1 MSAKFYIL
9 HDIPG
14 RLRLHV
20 PALRIEQQYEEISSL
35 FLSLTG
41 VRDVKIQPIIQTLLI
56 QYDQNEITR
65 NHLLKCV
72 SAFFQQDQAFP
83 LNSVIGQLEPKIR
96 GNIIRSL
103 IAGGLLLVAYLQGTS
118 FKQPTALAYGA
129 VIATG
134 YAVLSH
140 GTQNKLR
147 HPDIITGILSLVSL
161 GPSNMLHGAM
171 ITWAVNVLELLH
183 EMKTYK
189 TLYFHTNLYEHIYK
203 PKI

>member
-1 MSAKFYIL
+1 MNPKYYIL

-14 RLRLHV
+14 RLRIHV
-20 PALRIEQQYEEISSL
+20 PTLRIEQQYEKISTL
-35 FLSLTG
+35 FLSIKG
-41 VRDVKIQPIIQTLLI
+41 IQQVKIQPIIQTLLI
-56 QYDQNEITR
+56 QYDQDEISR

-72 SAFFQQDQAFP
+72 SSFFRQDQAFP
-83 LNSVIGQLEPKIR
+83 LNGVISHMMPNMRGSV
-96 GNIIRSL
+96 IRSL

-118 FKQPTALAYGA
+118 FKQPTPLAYGA

-140 GTQNKLR
+140 GTQDKLR
-147 HPDIITGILSLVSL
+147 HPDILTGILSLVSL

-189 TLYFHTNLYEHIYK
+189 SIYFHTDLYEHINK
-203 PKI
+203 Q